1 MKSSRVWL
9 YRVLVLLSGGLVL
22 FSWFMPWW
30 SARVQEIRGN
40 DHVVIHPWG
49 LQVNQHKILTYMPDN
64 VNLALPDWIAPTMW
78 LYIGLVVAALLF
90 SLIAKDKLLS
100 IWKLKASLPSLLI
113 GVVGLSYLI
122 SIATATVIII
132 MRLTQAN
139 MPLMGKVT
147 VTVGSDVG
155 TGVVFTGLQAGYW
168 AGIAAGL
175 ILVVLALLR
184 GRIIGAPA
192 AAARHVD
199 SGTARASEGTASA

>member
-1 MKSSRVWL
+1 ML
-9 YRVLVLLSGGLVL
+9 ILLSGGLVL

-40 DHVVIHPWG
+40 EHVVIHPWG
-49 LQVNQHKILTYMPDN
+49 LQVNEHKILTYMPDN

-90 SLIAKDKLLS
+90 SLFAKDKMLT
-100 IWKLKASLPSLLI
+100 IWKVKASLPTLLI

-122 SIATATVIII
+122 SIFTATIII
-132 MRLTQAN
+132 AMRLTQAG
-139 MPLMGKVT
+139 MPMMGKVT

-155 TGVVFTGLQAGYW
+155 TGIVYTGLQVGYW
-168 AGIAAGL
+168 AGIAAGV

-184 GRIIGAPA
+184 SKIIGAPTSA
-192 AAARHVD
+192 ERPVGSAKVPATER
-199 SGTARASEGTASA
+199 TAPA